1 MGLELFLIE
10 EEEQRP
16 CRLRLLKCQV
26 GLSDNLTRDVEVDI
40 EEGVEVGEVTKEI
53 VIKEVGDIKVE
64 VVIKET
70 TKEAIKEIIKV
81 VDIKEIAKVVEGAI
95 KETTKVMVDIKV
107 GDKREVGEVA
117 EFKELDGVVMG
128 EEGIGEKEVVTA
140 EEEEIEDKDTE
151 MLNFLLN
158 KFRSWI

>member
-10 EEEQRP
+10 EEGQRP

-81 VDIKEIAKVVEGAI
+81 VDIKEKAKVEEEVIKEITKVVEGAI
-95 KETTKVMVDIKV
+95 KETTK
-107 GDKREVGEVA
+107 
-117 EFKELDGVVMG
+117 
-128 EEGIGEKEVVTA
+128 
-140 EEEEIEDKDTE
+140 
-151 MLNFLLN
+151 
-158 KFRSWI
+158 

>member
-10 EEEQRP
+10 EEGQRP

-81 VDIKEIAKVVEGAI
+81 VDIKEKAKVVEGAI

-117 EFKELDGVVMG
+117 E
-128 EEGIGEKEVVTA
+128 
-140 EEEEIEDKDTE
+140 
-151 MLNFLLN
+151 
-158 KFRSWI
+158 

>member
-1 MGLELFLIE
+1 MGE
-10 EEEQRP
+10 EEGQRP
-16 CRLRLLKCQV
+16 CRLLLLKCQV
-26 GLSDNLTRDVEVDI
+26 GLSDNLTKVVEVDT

-53 VIKEVGDIKVE
+53 VTKEVEDIKVE

-81 VDIKEIAKVVEGAI
+81 MDIKETTKVEEEEGAI

-107 GDKREVGEVA
+107 VDKREVGEVV

-128 EEGIGEKEVVTA
+128 EEGIGEMEVVTA
-140 EEEEIEDKDTE
+140 GEEEIEDKDTE

-158 KFRSWI
+158 KFRSWISKK

>member
-70 TKEAIKEIIKV
+70 T
-81 VDIKEIAKVVEGAI
+81 EGAI

-117 EFKELDGVVMG
+117 EFKVLDGVVMG